1 MANNVKKDIRKLD
14 LIGNK
19 LCLDFINTA
28 GFHSDVKPVEYLN
41 SYHDLIIWSR
51 QIGLI
56 TNSEYENL
64 CKSAARFDKKAG
76 NILKQA
82 IELREMLYRIFSSIV
97 KGTPVKNKALVLFNK
112 NFSKAVS
119 NSQIIQERD
128 GFHLDFL
135 KQDEDLEWVLYPII
149 QSAYELLMSDEL
161 KKVKMCAD
169 SKCGWIF
176 FDESKNQ
183 SRLWCDMKDCG
194 NRAKA
199 NRFRKKKKK

>member
-1 MANNVKKDIRKLD
+1 MTNNVKKNIRKLD

-28 GFHSDVKPVEYLN
+28 GLHSDVKPVEYLN

-56 TNSEYENL
+56 THSEYENL
-64 CKSAARFDKKAG
+64 YKSAARFDKKAR

-97 KGTPVKNKALVLFNK
+97 KGAPVKKKALVFFNK

-128 GFHLDFL
+128 GFFLDFL

-169 SKCGWIF
+169 TKCGWLF
-176 FDESKNQ
+176 FDKSKNQ

-199 NRFRKKKKK
+199 HRFRKKKKK